1 MKYINATGM
10 LLYTYVNGK
19 LKAIKPGQVVEVQGY
34 KAPPEL
40 TPLEDMN
47 AIRRRQL
54 QRAETLAAQRAAK
67 AAPVEEKVEEP
78 VVEEPVVEEA
88 PKPQRHEPHNLKRC
102 WKIHRNRGCGV
113 RLVWQ
118 DSS

>member
-1 MKYINATGM
+1 MKYINDTGM

-78 VVEEPVVEEA
+78 VVEEA
-88 PKPQRHEPHNLKRC
+88 PKPVAKKPTRKR
-102 WKIHRNRGCGV
+102 KAAPKKAV
-113 RLVWQ
+113 REE
-118 DSS
+118 D

>member
-40 TPLEDMN
+40 TLLEDMN

-78 VVEEPVVEEA
+78 VVEEA
-88 PKPQRHEPHNLKRC
+88 PKPQRHEPHNLVAKKKTTRKR
-102 WKIHRNRGCGV
+102 KAAPKKAEREE
-113 RLVWQ
+113 
-118 DSS
+118 D